1 MDPDARLCIVRI
13 RNFPTHSPL
22 TSTLSS
28 TPSNPN
34 EASTLSKLHPM
45 SSSSAPTPDT
55 ADPSQTPVKRSK
67 HRGLPGFGLTMGYTL
82 LYLSIII
89 LIPLSST
96 VLKTL
101 NIGID
106 GFWELITQPR
116 VMAALKLSFS
126 TSLVAAL
133 VNVIGGTIVAWILV
147 RYEFPGKKLV
157 DAMIDLPFALPTA
170 VAGISLTAIYSKN
183 GWLGAPLEAMGFK
196 IAYAAPGIVIALVFI
211 GFPFVVRTVQPIL
224 ENLES
229 DMEEAAAML
238 GATRIQTLI
247 RIVLPTL
254 FPAMLTGFTLAF
266 ARGVGE
272 YGSVVFISGNMPMRT
287 EIAPLLIVTKLEQYQ
302 TADATAIAVAMLI
315 ISFAG
320 LFAINILQRWTSL
333 RSGQSR

>member
-1 MDPDARLCIVRI
+1 
-13 RNFPTHSPL
+13 
-22 TSTLSS
+22 
-28 TPSNPN
+28 
-34 EASTLSKLHPM
+34 
-45 SSSSAPTPDT
+45 
-55 ADPSQTPVKRSK
+55 
-67 HRGLPGFGLTMGYTL
+67 
-82 LYLSIII
+82 
-89 LIPLSST
+89 
-96 VLKTL
+96 
-101 NIGID
+101 
-106 GFWELITQPR
+106 
-116 VMAALKLSFS
+116 MAALKLSVLHIVYS
-126 TSLVAAL
+126 GL

-170 VAGISLTAIYSKN
+170 VAGIALTAIYSKN

-333 RSGQSR
+333 RSGQSH

>member
-1 MDPDARLCIVRI
+1 
-13 RNFPTHSPL
+13 
-22 TSTLSS
+22 
-28 TPSNPN
+28 
-34 EASTLSKLHPM
+34 
-45 SSSSAPTPDT
+45 
-55 ADPSQTPVKRSK
+55 
-67 HRGLPGFGLTMGYTL
+67 MGYTL

-272 YGSVVFISGNMPMRT
+272 YGSVVFISENMPMRT
-287 EIAPLLIVTKLEQYQ
+287 KTAPPPIVPKLEQYQ

>member
-1 MDPDARLCIVRI
+1 
-13 RNFPTHSPL
+13 
-22 TSTLSS
+22 
-28 TPSNPN
+28 
-34 EASTLSKLHPM
+34 
-45 SSSSAPTPDT
+45 
-55 ADPSQTPVKRSK
+55 
-67 HRGLPGFGLTMGYTL
+67 MGYTL

-126 TSLVAAL
+126 TSFIAAL